1 MSINL
6 IFLLVLFAALCH
18 ASWSAILK
26 NSNNGLAI
34 MGLTSII
41 EIIIFFPLVFT
52 VPLPTTNI
60 WYFIIATT
68 LLHGFYRYSVVVS
81 YQYGDLSFVYPIAR
95 GGSCLIVGLVSL
107 LLMHSDISL
116 FGVIGILVI
125 CFGLFMISFL
135 TSKRFNKSAF
145 IIAITTAILIA
156 TYTLLDGIAVR
167 KTENAFT
174 FIFWMLLLNGIPILL
189 YALISKNGLR
199 KKNSYALIDGIVA
212 GVLAIL
218 GYGLVVWSMQFIEIA
233 YVSSIR
239 EVSIVLATILSVY
252 LLKEKDAKKRIM
264 PSIIIVMGV
273 ALVYFQIS

>member
-34 MGLTSII
+34 MGMTSII

-52 VPLPTTNI
+52 VPFPTIDI

-68 LLHGFYRYSVVVS
+68 LLHGFYRYSVVIS

-107 LLMHSDISL
+107 LFIYSDISL

-135 TSKRFNKSAF
+135 TTKRFNKSAF

-156 TYTLLDGIAVR
+156 AYTLLDGIAVR

-273 ALVYFQIS
+273 TLVYFQIS

>member
-1 MSINL
+1 M
-6 IFLLVLFAALCH
+6 
-18 ASWSAILK
+18 
-26 NSNNGLAI
+26 
-34 MGLTSII
+34 
-41 EIIIFFPLVFT
+41 
-52 VPLPTTNI
+52 
-60 WYFIIATT
+60 
-68 LLHGFYRYSVVVS
+68 
-81 YQYGDLSFVYPIAR
+81 
-95 GGSCLIVGLVSL
+95 
-107 LLMHSDISL
+107 
-116 FGVIGILVI
+116 
-125 CFGLFMISFL
+125 
-135 TSKRFNKSAF
+135 
-145 IIAITTAILIA
+145 IA
-156 TYTLLDGIAVR
+156 TYTLLDGMAVR

-174 FIFWMLLLNGIPILL
+174 FIFWMLLLNGMPILL

-273 ALVYFQIS
+273 TLVYFQIS

>member
-26 NSNNGLAI
+26 NSINGLAI
-34 MGLTSII
+34 MGMTSII

-52 VPLPTTNI
+52 VPFPTIDI

-68 LLHGFYRYSVVVS
+68 LLHGFYRYSVVIS

-107 LLMHSDISL
+107 LFIYSDISL

-135 TSKRFNKSAF
+135 TTKRFNKSAF
-145 IIAITTAILIA
+145 IIAVTTAILIA
-156 TYTLLDGIAVR
+156 AYTLLDGIAVR

-199 KKNSYALIDGIVA
+199 KKNSYALIDGVVA

>member
-34 MGLTSII
+34 MGITSII
-41 EIIIFFPLVFT
+41 EIIVFFPLVFV
-52 VPLPTTNI
+52 VPFPTIDI

-68 LLHGFYRYSVVVS
+68 LIHGFYRYSVIVS

-107 LLMHSDISL
+107 LFIYSDISL

-135 TSKRFNKSAF
+135 TTKRFNKSAF

-156 TYTLLDGIAVR
+156 AYTLLDGIAVR

-199 KKNSYALIDGIVA
+199 KKNSYNLIDGIVA

-273 ALVYFQIS
+273 TLVYFQIS

>member
-6 IFLLVLFAALCH
+6 IFLLILFAALCH
-18 ASWSAILK
+18 ASWSAIVK
-26 NSNNGLAI
+26 NSNNGLAMMAI
-34 MGLTSII
+34 TSII

-52 VPLPTTNI
+52 VPFPTIDI

-68 LLHGFYRYSVVVS
+68 LLHGFYRYSVIAS
-81 YQYGDLSFVYPIAR
+81 YKYGDLSFVYPIAR
-95 GGSCLIVGLVSL
+95 GASCLIIGLVSL
-107 LLMHSDISL
+107 LFIHSDISL
-116 FGVIGILVI
+116 FGIIGILLI

-135 TSKRFNKSAF
+135 TTKKFNKSAF

-174 FIFWMLLLNGIPILL
+174 FIFWMLLLNGIPMLI
-189 YALISKNGLR
+189 YALISKNGLG
-199 KKNSYALIDGIVA
+199 KKNSYNLIDGIVA

-273 ALVYFQIS
+273 TLVYFQIS

>member
-34 MGLTSII
+34 MGITSII
-41 EIIIFFPLVFT
+41 EIIVFFPLVFV
-52 VPLPTTNI
+52 VPFPTIDI

-68 LLHGFYRYSVVVS
+68 LIHGFYRYSVVLS

-107 LLMHSDISL
+107 LFIYSDISL

-135 TSKRFNKSAF
+135 TTKRFNKSAF
-145 IIAITTAILIA
+145 IIAVTTAILIA
-156 TYTLLDGIAVR
+156 AYTLLDGIAVR

-199 KKNSYALIDGIVA
+199 KKNSYNLIDGIVA

-264 PSIIIVMGV
+264 PSIVIIIGV
-273 ALVYFQIS
+273 TLVYFQIS

>member
-34 MGLTSII
+34 MGITSII
-41 EIIIFFPLVFT
+41 EIIVFFPLVFV
-52 VPLPTTNI
+52 VPFPTIDI

-68 LLHGFYRYSVVVS
+68 LIHGFYRYSVVLS

-107 LLMHSDISL
+107 LFIYSDISL

-135 TSKRFNKSAF
+135 TTKRFNKSAF
-145 IIAITTAILIA
+145 IIAVTTAILIA
-156 TYTLLDGIAVR
+156 AYTLLDGIAVR

-273 ALVYFQIS
+273 TLVYFQIS